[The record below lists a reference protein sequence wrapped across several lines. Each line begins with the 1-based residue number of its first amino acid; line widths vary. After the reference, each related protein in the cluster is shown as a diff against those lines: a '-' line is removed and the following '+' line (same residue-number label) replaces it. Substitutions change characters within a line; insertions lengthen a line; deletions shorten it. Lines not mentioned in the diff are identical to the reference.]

1 MSALDQPSRRGS
13 RFLDAADWVDEQFD
27 KEEVQR
33 IVMNN
38 SSSKS
43 RFLDA
48 AELVEPWFRQEFPHP
63 YSGETDEDFAAR
75 QARTKPERRANMVQW
90 PAETPEEHLMRMKRL
105 RKVCSARFE

>member
-13 RFLDAADWVDEQFD
+13 RFLDAADWVDEQFA

-38 SSSKS
+38 SSKS

-48 AELVEPWFRQEFPHP
+48 AELVEPWFRQQFPHP
-63 YSGETDEDFAAR
+63 YSGETDEDFAVR
-75 QARTKPERRANMVQW
+75 QARTRPKRRANMVQW
-90 PAETPEEHLMRMKRL
+90 SAESPEEHMNRMKRL